1 MIDVIKC
8 GRCGKEI
15 KENIFLIEKGFG
27 SVHAKCA
34 IEEVIQKPVTV
45 IEAERRKKEFLEKW
59 K

>member
-1 MIDVIKC
+1 MIDVKKC

-27 SVHAKCA
+27 SVHAKCS
-34 IEEVIQKPVTV
+34 IEEIVRKIPT
-45 IEAERRKKEFLEKW
+45 IEEIRRTEYLEKW